1 MNRLTVVLCF
11 LALVAVFTPAL
22 RAQDAAP
29 FIADFSG
36 QLEYVQGQVL
46 ALEGAV
52 PQEKY
57 TWRPMEGVR
66 SIGEVY
72 RHIAGANFLILQL
85 MGVKP
90 PAGIEVTM
98 DEKKWD
104 SGPMD
109 KTVVAALLK
118 QSFDHVKAS
127 TAKMTVEDMG
137 MMVEVFGMK
146 MTKRAALMVLLGHVH
161 EHLGQSIAYARMN
174 AVVPP
179 WTAAEM
185 AKQGEKGMGK

>member
-1 MNRLTVVLCF
+1 MNRFIVVLVVLTL
-11 LALVAVFTPAL
+11 LALSAPAV
-22 RAQDAAP
+22 RAQEAAP
-29 FIADFSG
+29 FIADFTG
-36 QLEYVQGQVL
+36 QLDYVQGQVI

-52 PQEKY
+52 PQDKY
-57 TWRPMEGVR
+57 SWRPMEGVR

-72 RHIAGANFLILQL
+72 RHVAGGNYLILSL
-85 MGVKP
+85 IGIKP
-90 PAGIEVTM
+90 PAGVDVSM

-109 KTVVAALLK
+109 KATVAALLK
-118 QSFDHVKAS
+118 ASFDHVKTS
-127 TAKMTVEDMG
+127 VAKMTMADMG
-137 MMVEVFGMK
+137 MMVDLFGMK

-174 AVVPP
+174 AIVPP

-185 AKQGEKGMGK
+185 AKQAEKEKGK